1 MDRKAIGRKILAT
14 LKSKNRSLQD
24 LETAV
29 GVSSETMRRWISGE
43 RQITVYGL
51 KRCAEYLGV
60 TMDYLT
66 EGV

>member
-1 MDRKAIGRKILAT
+1 MDRQAIGRKILAT
-14 LKSKNRSLQD
+14 LKSKNQSIQD
-24 LETAV
+24 LETAIGV
-29 GVSSETMRRWISGE
+29 GSETMRRWISGE

-60 TMDYLT
+60 TMDYLA

>member
-1 MDRKAIGRKILAT
+1 MDRQAIGRKILAT
-14 LKSKNRSLQD
+14 LETKNQSIQD
-24 LETAV
+24 LESAI

-60 TMDYLT
+60 TMDYLA

>member
-1 MDRKAIGRKILAT
+1 MDRQAIGRKILAT
-14 LKSKNRSLQD
+14 LKSKNRSIQD
-24 LETAV
+24 LETAI

-60 TMDYLT
+60 TMDYLA

>member
-1 MDRKAIGRKILAT
+1 MDRQAIGRKILAT
-14 LKSKNRSLQD
+14 LESKNGSLRD
-24 LETAV
+24 LESAI

-60 TMDYLT
+60 TMDYLA